1 MAKRDPLY
9 KNLSYPEL
17 QAESARY
24 KTDLPVVPMD
34 RRFWSRVDAAQN
46 YLAGIIA
53 QTPEHQRMDRLT
65 EMEAESTLSA
75 LYGMSPSQVRAR
87 KSLLMTGLTGNSG
100 DDRSFLT
107 AFADAFS
114 SYDRSRKLADIENRI
129 LKTDDEEELGRL
141 EAEKAKIQLA
151 MSVPLKDLD
160 DRGPVSKALFA
171 AAPILNQGMKAASVA
186 LLANAA
192 AGVPSSAAGL
202 PVARTTGLGAGTGLV
217 AAKTADGGTA
227 MMLKGIAAK
236 YTLGTMTASSGAP
249 AVASGLASAHYLA
262 TTMFPMAKGMT
273 ALELE
278 QYKDADGRGL
288 DKKDIDYWSSVEGFF
303 ETILEVAT
311 VTPFTEKLL
320 QGLQLTPHE
329 IGALTLRNMIGA
341 ARGGAL
347 ELAQKIH
354 GESLEEGL
362 QGGWAEFVKQ
372 AARVVSDKTK
382 GTSFGTKIDVG
393 KIFQQTLEDYTASL
407 VPMGIDMF
415 ASQGL
420 SFAMRLPLDAKMV
433 SDANG
438 RFERS
443 GDVANIDS
451 IGTYGLIPT
460 KKDVATVQGTE
471 GSRQAATSNET
482 GKRKPFDVYEDKY
495 GGLHAVYQEDA
506 QAIRDMK
513 RDGVTGVRV
522 NVINREGSGSPLA
535 NLADG
540 DKRSF
545 ARFAEEAGSALGASG
560 IGEDKQGRHVLV
572 FQDKEGMKAAYAQLR
587 GEAMDTD
594 IDQDGTR
601 AVVSF
606 VQRAENGNTAYQEL
620 VLTTRE
626 DEVAEGMHVPEDT
639 FEDDM
644 ADMELERPLSVAML
658 DQDSA
663 VSAQE
668 VRALRTKLRDNYGI
682 TGRKNKA
689 AAQAYAVASSI
700 LHVPSLDLADRLRI
714 VFEGDE
720 AARAELRENGF
731 SEERGANGWMTNE
744 GGGFTI
750 HLTRTATPATLF
762 HETGHIVRALASA
775 DQLAD
780 VERVYGV
787 QGHQWT
793 RNAEERF
800 ADDFV
805 RYLRTRQA
813 PTAKIRYLFDQI
825 RKLLSYITGGKYA
838 ESLSDETAR
847 AFERLWTGKA
857 DEGVLK
863 ENGSGQKTLMEMS
876 PEKQELIQRLSDKS
890 LYQQDQEEKHLYIH
904 PERTALARKN
914 KREQAVHAKETDMA
928 RRLANHYGV
937 DVFLLPPDV
946 SEGNMLVLKGK
957 NPDGIV
963 NGVFFDAKQPIS
975 NSERSIQNNLR
986 QGVKQGDLVY
996 MDFSVAGTPMED
1008 ALRSIKG
1015 QIAMPEEDY
1024 EGKRLVLTNAS
1035 GLFEE
1040 YMIRKK
1046 ELVKSSFL
1054 GSPGLSP
1061 RSDSNI
1067 ASNFESVKSD
1077 VLAQAADTPSMAEV
1091 RRKYEGTDK
1100 WLKAPNGKQTSLTER
1115 QWLQVRTPEFKQWFG
1130 DWEDDP
1136 EHASKVADGNGEPL
1150 VVYHGTGERFEV
1162 FDRSLIGESTSNDGI
1177 WGKGFYFT
1185 PDMDLAQEYAEG
1197 AEGPDAHV
1205 EGTFLKMAEPYGMDQ
1220 SVLDTPFSDAELAAA
1235 KDAREKADGDSGSPY
1250 ALLSYSMQDA
1260 QLVDMYRKISKGER
1274 FDGVVYRG
1282 EEDFRGFNRDEYVV
1296 PSSNQIKSAT
1306 DNNGQFD
1313 NGNDS
1318 ILFQLTDKETTDM
1331 VRQVDSLTKQDIGK
1345 PNAAID
1351 ISSHTPFV
1359 FRELGLD
1366 DLKVVMYRG
1375 KLARGLYLPEGRRHG
1390 HSEGLDKGIVK
1401 KVLESF
1407 ADPVYVF
1414 DSRTDVNSLVAV
1426 YDVLDKH
1433 DNPMM
1438 ASVTID
1444 KNASQV
1450 LVDLVTSIY
1459 GKTRRKYQS
1468 WVDSGLLRYA
1478 DDIRKNLPD
1487 SARLQLPSKPE
1498 GSYRDNIIYKSQLV
1512 NKPGAFFELAEDE
1525 DVSSKPLFELTDEQR
1540 DGFVKK
1546 WRTDVER
1553 AVRGYEVV
1561 PTRVLEQFRG
1571 EGWAD
1576 EELALREAV
1585 MDDPELWR
1593 MAEEA
1598 QDPDQL
1604 RQTLKDALEDE
1615 HGMEDNPLYDEEEVR
1630 EHKRQREL
1638 LQQALASLDPSG
1650 KGATG
1655 DWVARL
1661 YWYTRTKTQDER
1673 DQEFLRTYA
1682 SGKEGVL
1689 KLKAAIGKGYQTP
1702 VLSKRVRSKTGDKT
1716 YYGMQNHWPA
1726 YKGIS
1731 QKVLHLPAG
1740 ATDAQVQE
1748 AIDKIRENPRRY
1760 RQVLDFVESNNA
1772 YAQTVMEGMGRGDDG
1787 IMDSYQARTAAIE
1800 SDEDLKK
1807 LEASGAKTL
1816 AQLSDE
1822 ERNTPV
1828 GQLAGTGDEKESK
1841 ETLSQKKTAAA
1852 KKAGEA
1858 KTAAE
1863 EAKAKL
1869 EKEQKETAR
1878 QQKALEKYK
1887 KSLDDFLDQT
1897 NKELDGKG
1905 KAKAGRDAKAYKTK
1919 YQALLRKLWLENER
1933 KPDYDRLKQN
1943 ADFLQA
1949 YGEEKARQ
1957 VTQKQTEIWN
1967 LEKDL
1972 EDRRKR
1978 VRVLRRELTEAN
1990 ETARKLEEH
1999 SASLERRLSA
2009 SRVRQAARALIASIK
2024 RLSGPSDSID
2034 ADVNGALSIVRQ
2046 VTGSKLAVGQETAIE
2061 SDAGTYGAKGL
2072 SQLEFY
2078 LAQTDHPEVA
2088 GLIRDRV
2095 RTSQWTVEQ
2104 LLALREAVRTMRK
2117 DAREALASRQA
2128 QTRRRRQGVLAGYF
2142 KELTGQN
2149 APVYAMTDSQGNINP
2164 KGEQLNPYAMRD
2176 DIIRSI
2182 PEADRTDS
2190 AVKKFWN
2197 SYRGVWAKMQRI
2209 ARILDGDKE
2218 GVLYDFLVRQAY
2230 FANTAQIRNVNARL
2244 ADGGEAMRRF
2254 GVTAEQLDEKLYTYE
2269 KGATKVELTRGE
2281 VIGLYVYGQN
2291 EIEAKKLYSISGNG
2305 ISPLEAADAIS
2316 KLTEGEKAWGD
2327 WMISDFA
2334 RNRGRIE
2341 QAYYEQFNKELGSR
2355 DRYFPMVGD
2364 GTKVGVG
2371 EEDTLAGPTA
2381 IKREQQRTRVN
2392 RDFTKEA
2399 NENAIYPLKLDVTGS
2414 WYSQV
2419 AKEEH
2424 FLAWNEWVQDAQFLL
2439 GQTGGLAG
2447 MIRQKYGKAMASL
2460 VQDYANDM
2468 AYTFNQM
2475 SDFERMLNSFLS
2487 HSAVG
2492 SLAYNLVTAAKQ
2504 APSAA
2509 ASIGNTSAANWMKA
2523 GEMLASSRRAQT
2535 LAMIYR
2541 KAPDIAKR
2549 YIDLD
2554 VMRAKGRKDKVG
2566 RFLDNAGK
2574 SEKPWQGMW
2583 LANAVDRSV
2592 VAQMWLAS
2600 YWTNIEDG
2608 MGEREAVFKASQVI
2622 SETQPTTQPT
2632 DLSYIQRKWRDPI
2645 RRAAIM
2651 FTNQTFQL
2659 WNMACIDLPMYLRQR
2674 EFRRA
2679 LPIIA
2684 NLACNAA
2691 AMVLISGVWLPKK
2704 GDDDDGEKKRRRIV
2718 RELMANLASSIVPL
2732 AGGALSEGVRG
2743 FYGGDGGLLA
2753 DVGRM
2758 MRKIADGTV
2767 RMKDVLDLAKDAG
2780 SSFLGTPTNAINRV
2794 TKAVSRGEIMYLLG
2808 PNWGEWQENRR

>member
-1 MAKRDPLY
+1 MEDMHYEIEQQKRQEKSLY
-9 KNLSYPEL
+9 TELEQHTPQGAVATNGDDLAMQAPEPRKEKTWGQSLLAFKPSSSGQAMEKAAGTDGTPQPAGKPADDIGGFLERTQEKMRIWRGEGFSFSPAEADAYRSIVGASKDKEAASSRFIDAIGYAGRMGLSVADAWNNLDAISRFWTGQDYKADDSTFAQNVKAGFDRIETGKLKQRL
-17 QAESARY
+17 QACVL
-24 KTDLPVVPMD
+24 D
-34 RRFWSRVDAAQN
+34 
-46 YLAGIIA
+46 G
-53 QTPEHQRMDRLT
+53 RMD
-65 EMEAESTLSA
+65 EAERLHQQIMEREAAMPNNGIPVSWLQHVKEVVATNIGYNVDIWAHAAAGNAAMYTALGLMVKAAHLNPVTAIAVDSTVALAAATYGKAMAFQRTKEMQSA
-75 LYGMSPSQVRAR
+75 EAFYDMYYGDGQPNATKAM
-87 KSLLMTGLTGNSG
+87 LLAEADGAITGFLETFVDGVTSKGIGMLTGNQ
-100 DDRSFLT
+100 
-107 AFADAFS
+107 A
-114 SYDRSRKLADIENRI
+114 SRI
-129 LKTDDEEELGRL
+129 
-141 EAEKAKIQLA
+141 
-151 MSVPLKDLD
+151 
-160 DRGPVSKALFA
+160 
-171 AAPILNQGMKAASVA
+171 
-186 LLANAA
+186 
-192 AGVPSSAAGL
+192 
-202 PVARTTGLGAGTGLV
+202 GLGALV
-217 AAKTADGGTA
+217 D
-227 MMLKGIAAK
+227 LS
-236 YTLGTMTASSGAP
+236 L
-249 AVASGLASAHYLA
+249 
-262 TTMFPMAKGMT
+262 
-273 ALELE
+273 
-278 QYKDADGRGL
+278 RG
-288 DKKDIDYWSSVEGFF
+288 
-303 ETILEVAT
+303 
-311 VTPFTEKLL
+311 
-320 QGLQLTPHE
+320 
-329 IGALTLRNMIGA
+329 
-341 ARGGAL
+341 
-347 ELAQKIH
+347 
-354 GESLEEGL
+354 
-362 QGGWAEFVKQ
+362 
-372 AARVVSDKTK
+372 
-382 GTSFGTKIDVG
+382 
-393 KIFQQTLEDYTASL
+393 
-407 VPMGIDMF
+407 
-415 ASQGL
+415 
-420 SFAMRLPLDAKMV
+420 
-433 SDANG
+433 
-438 RFERS
+438 
-443 GDVANIDS
+443 
-451 IGTYGLIPT
+451 
-460 KKDVATVQGTE
+460 
-471 GSRQAATSNET
+471 T
-482 GKRKPFDVYEDKY
+482 GKRAAKVLGEWVTGAIDEAFLNEFPEKFTEDVRGALYRSWIGLPSGFDLKQTFGDALREAADGAIVGIIY
-495 GGLHAVYQEDA
+495 GGLAIPGSMKGKKVEAVGLRRVANSSLTKEEFYAATEDLKPEDVSKEDFDTA
-506 QAIRDMK
+506 RNEIFDASRKQMADLSKDLSRQDE
-513 RDGVTGVRV
+513 
-522 NVINREGSGSPLA
+522 EGFS
-535 NLADG
+535 
-540 DKRSF
+540 RYT
-545 ARFAEEAGSALGASG
+545 EEAGSALGATG
-560 IGEDKQGRHVLV
+560 IGKDGHGRRTMV
-572 FQDKEGMKAAYAQLR
+572 FQDNEDLEAAYDSLR
-587 GEAMDTD
+587 ALAASSDISMD
-594 IDQDGTR
+594 GKH
-601 AVVSF
+601 AVLRF
-606 VQRAENGNTAYQEL
+606 IQKTENGNTAYQEL

-720 AARAELRENGF
+720 AARAELRGNGF

-744 GGGFTI
+744 GGGGFTI

-825 RKLLSYITGGKYA
+825 KNLLSYITGGKYNDN
-838 ESLSDETAR
+838 LSDETAR

-863 ENGSGQKTLMEMS
+863 ENGSGQKTLMEISQRGTDKLRDFVENAIEKS
-876 PEKQELIQRLSDKS
+876 PEAREALRSAMDSDPVYTSAKFVKWEKKAGGYIDSVVDFWNREYDGAVERDGRKVTLGRESYHSS
-890 LYQQDQEEKHLYIH
+890 LAH
-904 PERTALARKN
+904 AKN
-914 KREQAVHAKETDMA
+914 KNAFWFAAFAAVPEVIKNGKTIREEANWKDRGYGTEVVAAPVQ
-928 RRLANHYGV
+928 LADDAGISMVFVIINH
-937 DVFLLPPDV
+937 
-946 SEGNMLVLKGK
+946 
-957 NPDGIV
+957 NP
-963 NGVFFDAKQPIS
+963 NGASRMYLHKVVA
-975 NSERSIQNNLR
+975 QNNLR
-986 QGVKQGDLVY
+986 QIK
-996 MDFSVAGTPMED
+996 TPTE
-1008 ALRSIKG
+1008 RRTGGNS
-1015 QIAMPEEDY
+1015 
-1024 EGKRLVLTNAS
+1024 T
-1035 GLFEE
+1035 
-1040 YMIRKK
+1040 
-1046 ELVKSSFL
+1046 
-1054 GSPGLSP
+1054 
-1061 RSDSNI
+1061 I
-1067 ASNFESVKSD
+1067 ASKPDSVKGTQFE
-1077 VLAQAADTPSMAEV
+1077 LAEDTPSMAEV
-1091 RRKYEGTDK
+1091 RRKYEGTDQ
-1100 WLKAPNGKQTSLTER
+1100 WMKAPGGNQTNLTER
-1115 QWLQVRTPEFKQWFG
+1115 QWLQVRTPEFKKWFG
-1130 DWEDDP
+1130 DWEADP
-1136 EHASKVADGNGEPL
+1136 EHASKVVDGNGEPL

-1162 FDRSLIGESTSNDGI
+1162 FDRSLIGENTSNDGI

-1185 PDMDLAQEYAEG
+1185 PDMDIAQEYAEG
-1197 AEGPDAHV
+1197 TEGPDAHV

-1306 DNNGQFD
+1306 DNNGQFSA
-1313 NGNDS
+1313 GNDS
-1318 ILFQLTDKETTDM
+1318 I
-1331 VRQVDSLTKQDIGK
+1331 
-1345 PNAAID
+1345 
-1351 ISSHTPFV
+1351 
-1359 FRELGLD
+1359 
-1366 DLKVVMYRG
+1366 
-1375 KLARGLYLPEGRRHG
+1375 
-1390 HSEGLDKGIVK
+1390 
-1401 KVLESF
+1401 
-1407 ADPVYVF
+1407 
-1414 DSRTDVNSLVAV
+1414 
-1426 YDVLDKH
+1426 
-1433 DNPMM
+1433 
-1438 ASVTID
+1438 
-1444 KNASQV
+1444 
-1450 LVDLVTSIY
+1450 
-1459 GKTRRKYQS
+1459 
-1468 WVDSGLLRYA
+1468 
-1478 DDIRKNLPD
+1478 
-1487 SARLQLPSKPE
+1487 
-1498 GSYRDNIIYKSQLV
+1498 
-1512 NKPGAFFELAEDE
+1512 FFELAEDE
-1525 DVSSKPLFELTDEQR
+1525 EVSPKTLFELTDEQR

-1571 EGWAD
+1571 EDWAD

-1638 LQQALASLDPSG
+1638 LQQALASLSPDG

-1702 VLSKRVRSKTGDKT
+1702 VLSKRVHSKTGDKT

-1731 QKVLHLPAG
+1731 QKVLHLPAD

-1828 GQLAGTGDEKESK
+1828 GQLAGTGDEKESQAVLARNK
-1841 ETLSQKKTAAA
+1841 QTAD

-1858 KTAAE
+1858 KAAADE
-1863 EAKAKL
+1863 TKAKL

-2061 SDAGTYGAKGL
+2061 SDAGAYGAKGL

-2128 QTRRRRQGVLAGYF
+2128 RTRMRRQGVLAGYF

-2164 KGEQLNPYAMRD
+2164 KGGQLNPYAMRD

-2197 SYRGVWAKMQRI
+2197 SYRGVWAKMQRV
-2209 ARILDGDKE
+2209 ARILDGDRE

-2447 MIRQKYGKAMASL
+2447 MIRQKYGKAMASS
-2460 VQDYANDM
+2460 VQEYVNDM
-2468 AYTFNQM
+2468 AYTFTQM
-2475 SDFERMLNSFLS
+2475 SDFEKMLNALIS
-2487 HSAVG
+2487 HSAIG
-2492 SLAYNLVTAAKQ
+2492 SLAYNLVTILKQ
-2504 APSAA
+2504 APSMA
-2509 ASIGNTSAANWMKA
+2509 ASIGHTSMRNWMKA
-2523 GEMLASSRRAQT
+2523 ALALMPKRRAQT
-2535 LAMIYR
+2535 LQMIYD
-2541 KAPDIAKR
+2541 KAPDIVKR
-2549 YIDLD
+2549 YVDLD
-2554 VMRAKGRKDKVG
+2554 VMRVRGRTGKLG
-2566 RFLDNAGK
+2566 RLLDQAGK

-2583 LANAVDRSV
+2583 GAQSVDRAV

-2600 YWTNIEDG
+2600 YWTNLEDG
-2608 MGEREAVFKASQVI
+2608 MGEQEAVFKASQLVA
-2622 SETQPTTQPT
+2622 ETQPTSQPT
-2632 DLSYIQRKWRDPI
+2632 DLAYAQRKWKDPL

-2674 EFRRA
+2674 EFSKA
-2679 LPIIA
+2679 VPILA
-2684 NLACNAA
+2684 NITLNAV
-2691 AMVLISGVWLPKK
+2691 AMTLISGAFLGK
-2704 GDDDDGEKKRRRIV
+2704 GGNDDDEKRRRRILK
-2718 RELMANLASSIVPL
+2718 EMLAALTSSAVPL
-2732 AGGALSEGVRG
+2732 AGGALAEGIKG
-2743 FYGGDGGLLA
+2743 FYGSDDSLS
-2753 DVGRM
+2753 VNIGRM
-2758 MRKIADGTV
+2758 MGRIADGSL
-2767 RMKDVLDLAKDAG
+2767 RMKDVIDLAKDAG
-2780 SSFLGTPTNAINRV
+2780 SSFVGTPTNLINRT
-2794 TKAVSRGEIMYLLG
+2794 TKAVTSGEILYLLG
-2808 PNWGEWQENRR
+2808 PNWGDWQKTWK

>member
-1 MAKRDPLY
+1 MEDMHYEIEQQKRQEKSLY
-9 KNLSYPEL
+9 TELEQHTPQGAVATNGDDLAMQAPEPRKEKTWGQSLLAFKPSSSGQAMEKAAGTDGTPQPAGKPADDIGGFLERTQEKMRIWRGEGFSFSPAEADAYRSIVGASKDKEAASSRFIDAMGYAGRMGLSVADAWNNLDAISRFWTGQDYKADDSTFAQNVKAGFDRIETGKLKQRL
-17 QAESARY
+17 QACVL
-24 KTDLPVVPMD
+24 D
-34 RRFWSRVDAAQN
+34 
-46 YLAGIIA
+46 G
-53 QTPEHQRMDRLT
+53 RMD
-65 EMEAESTLSA
+65 EAERLHQQIMEREAAMPNNGIPVSWLQHVKEVVATNIGYNVDIWAHAAAGNAAMYTALGLMVKAAHLNPVTAIAVDSTVALAAATYGKAMAFQRTKEMQSA
-75 LYGMSPSQVRAR
+75 EAFYDMYYSGGQPNATKAMLLAEADGAITGFLETFVDGVTSKGIGM
-87 KSLLMTGLTGNSG
+87 LTGNQ
-100 DDRSFLT
+100 
-107 AFADAFS
+107 A
-114 SYDRSRKLADIENRI
+114 SRI
-129 LKTDDEEELGRL
+129 
-141 EAEKAKIQLA
+141 
-151 MSVPLKDLD
+151 
-160 DRGPVSKALFA
+160 
-171 AAPILNQGMKAASVA
+171 
-186 LLANAA
+186 
-192 AGVPSSAAGL
+192 
-202 PVARTTGLGAGTGLV
+202 GLGALV
-217 AAKTADGGTA
+217 D
-227 MMLKGIAAK
+227 LS
-236 YTLGTMTASSGAP
+236 L
-249 AVASGLASAHYLA
+249 
-262 TTMFPMAKGMT
+262 
-273 ALELE
+273 
-278 QYKDADGRGL
+278 RG
-288 DKKDIDYWSSVEGFF
+288 
-303 ETILEVAT
+303 
-311 VTPFTEKLL
+311 
-320 QGLQLTPHE
+320 
-329 IGALTLRNMIGA
+329 
-341 ARGGAL
+341 
-347 ELAQKIH
+347 
-354 GESLEEGL
+354 
-362 QGGWAEFVKQ
+362 
-372 AARVVSDKTK
+372 
-382 GTSFGTKIDVG
+382 
-393 KIFQQTLEDYTASL
+393 
-407 VPMGIDMF
+407 
-415 ASQGL
+415 
-420 SFAMRLPLDAKMV
+420 
-433 SDANG
+433 
-438 RFERS
+438 
-443 GDVANIDS
+443 
-451 IGTYGLIPT
+451 
-460 KKDVATVQGTE
+460 
-471 GSRQAATSNET
+471 T
-482 GKRKPFDVYEDKY
+482 GKRAAKVLGEWVTGAIDEAFLNEFPEKFTEDVRGALYRSWIGLPSGFDLKQTFGDALREAADGAIVGIIY
-495 GGLHAVYQEDA
+495 GGLAIPGSMKGKKVEAVGLRRVANSSLTKEEFYAATEDLKPEDVSKEDFDTA
-506 QAIRDMK
+506 RNEIFDASRKQMADLSKDLSRQDE
-513 RDGVTGVRV
+513 
-522 NVINREGSGSPLA
+522 EGFS
-535 NLADG
+535 
-540 DKRSF
+540 RYT
-545 ARFAEEAGSALGASG
+545 EEAGSALGATG
-560 IGEDKQGRHVLV
+560 IGKDGHGRRTMV
-572 FQDKEGMKAAYAQLR
+572 FQSNEDLEAAYDSLR
-587 GEAMDTD
+587 ALAASSDISMD
-594 IDQDGTR
+594 GKH
-601 AVVSF
+601 AVLRF
-606 VQRAENGNTAYQEL
+606 MQKTENGNTAYQEL

-639 FEDDM
+639 FEDDV

-720 AARAELRENGF
+720 AARAELRGNGF

-825 RKLLSYITGGKYA
+825 KNLLSYITGGKYNDN
-838 ESLSDETAR
+838 LSDETAR

-863 ENGSGQKTLMEMS
+863 EN
-876 PEKQELIQRLSDKS
+876 
-890 LYQQDQEEKHLYIH
+890 
-904 PERTALARKN
+904 
-914 KREQAVHAKETDMA
+914 
-928 RRLANHYGV
+928 
-937 DVFLLPPDV
+937 
-946 SEGNMLVLKGK
+946 
-957 NPDGIV
+957 
-963 NGVFFDAKQPIS
+963 
-975 NSERSIQNNLR
+975 NLR
-986 QGVKQGDLVY
+986 QIK
-996 MDFSVAGTPMED
+996 TPTE
-1008 ALRSIKG
+1008 R
-1015 QIAMPEEDY
+1015 
-1024 EGKRLVLTNAS
+1024 RT
-1035 GLFEE
+1035 
-1040 YMIRKK
+1040 
-1046 ELVKSSFL
+1046 
-1054 GSPGLSP
+1054 GSNST
-1061 RSDSNI
+1061 I
-1067 ASNFESVKSD
+1067 ASKPDSVKGTQFE
-1077 VLAQAADTPSMAEV
+1077 LTDTPSMAEV

-1100 WLKAPNGKQTSLTER
+1100 WLKAPNGKQTNLTER
-1115 QWLQVRTPEFKQWFG
+1115 QWLQVRTPEFKRWFG
-1130 DWEDDP
+1130 DWEADP
-1136 EHASKVADGNGEPL
+1136 EHASKVVDGNGEPL
-1150 VVYHGTGERFEV
+1150 VVDGVFLSLDSDAVLRKIQARKLQAEVLAGRIRDAERDSGARYGTMDFAYANPEV
-1162 FDRSLIGESTSNDGI
+1162 SEDIALGADDVRLLAVAIYKGNAPELVVGFRYGDIPKAMMSYNHRDQYLEAGVSIVGRVRDLDTRKS
-1177 WGKGFYFT
+1177 GFYE
-1185 PDMDLAQEYAEG
+1185 MLLG
-1197 AEGPDAHV
+1197 N
-1205 EGTFLKMAEPYGMDQ
+1205 EPYNVVVG
-1220 SVLDTPFSDAELAAA
+1220 LYAGNHG
-1235 KDAREKADGDSGSPY
+1235 ADGEM
-1250 ALLSYSMQDA
+1250 LLA
-1260 QLVDMYRKISKGER
+1260 P
-1274 FDGVVYRG
+1274 VYKLG
-1282 EEDFRGFNRDEYVV
+1282 LASDVGKLA
-1296 PSSNQIKSAT
+1296 KSAT
-1306 DNNGQFD
+1306 DNNGQFSA
-1313 NGNDS
+1313 GNDS
-1318 ILFQLTDKETTDM
+1318 ILF
-1331 VRQVDSLTKQDIGK
+1331 
-1345 PNAAID
+1345 
-1351 ISSHTPFV
+1351 
-1359 FRELGLD
+1359 
-1366 DLKVVMYRG
+1366 
-1375 KLARGLYLPEGRRHG
+1375 
-1390 HSEGLDKGIVK
+1390 
-1401 KVLESF
+1401 
-1407 ADPVYVF
+1407 
-1414 DSRTDVNSLVAV
+1414 
-1426 YDVLDKH
+1426 
-1433 DNPMM
+1433 
-1438 ASVTID
+1438 
-1444 KNASQV
+1444 
-1450 LVDLVTSIY
+1450 
-1459 GKTRRKYQS
+1459 
-1468 WVDSGLLRYA
+1468 
-1478 DDIRKNLPD
+1478 
-1487 SARLQLPSKPE
+1487 
-1498 GSYRDNIIYKSQLV
+1498 
-1512 NKPGAFFELAEDE
+1512 ELAEDE
-1525 DVSSKPLFELTDEQR
+1525 EVSPKTLFELTDEQR

-1571 EGWAD
+1571 EDWAD

-1604 RQTLKDALEDE
+1604 RQTLKDALVDE
-1615 HGMEDNPLYDEEEVR
+1615 QEMEDNPLYDEEEIR

-1638 LQQALASLDPSG
+1638 LQQALASLSTDG

-1702 VLSKRVRSKTGDKT
+1702 VLSKRVHSKTGDKT

-1731 QKVLHLPAG
+1731 QKVLHLPAD

-1772 YAQTVMEGMGRGDDG
+1772 YAQTVMEGMGRGEDG

-1828 GQLAGTGDEKESK
+1828 GQLAGTGDEKESQAVLARNK
-1841 ETLSQKKTAAA
+1841 QTAD

-1858 KTAAE
+1858 KAAADE
-1863 EAKAKL
+1863 TKAKL

-1878 QQKALEKYK
+1878 QQKAIEKYK

-2128 QTRRRRQGVLAGYF
+2128 RTRMRRQGVLAGYF

-2164 KGEQLNPYAMRD
+2164 KGGQFNPYAMRD

-2197 SYRGVWAKMQRI
+2197 SYRGVWAKMQRV
-2209 ARILDGDKE
+2209 ARILDGDRE

-2334 RNRGRIE
+2334 RNRERIE

-2447 MIRQKYGKAMASL
+2447 MIRQKYGKAMASS
-2460 VQDYANDM
+2460 VQEYVNDM
-2468 AYTFNQM
+2468 AYTFTQM
-2475 SDFERMLNSFLS
+2475 SDFERMLNALIS
-2487 HSAVG
+2487 HSAIG
-2492 SLAYNLVTAAKQ
+2492 SLAYNLVTILKQ
-2504 APSAA
+2504 APSMA
-2509 ASIGNTSAANWMKA
+2509 ASIGHTSMRNWMKA
-2523 GEMLASSRRAQT
+2523 ALALMPKRRAQT
-2535 LAMIYR
+2535 LQMIYD
-2541 KAPDIAKR
+2541 KAPDIVKR
-2549 YIDLD
+2549 YVDLD
-2554 VMRAKGRKDKVG
+2554 VMRVRGRTGKLG
-2566 RFLDNAGK
+2566 RLLDQAGK

-2583 LANAVDRSV
+2583 GAQSVDRAV

-2600 YWTNIEDG
+2600 YWTNLEDG
-2608 MGEREAVFKASQVI
+2608 MGEQEAVFKASQLVA
-2622 SETQPTTQPT
+2622 ETQPTSQPT
-2632 DLSYIQRKWRDPI
+2632 DLAYAQRKWKDPL

-2674 EFRRA
+2674 EFSKAVPILANITLNA
-2679 LPIIA
+2679 L
-2684 NLACNAA
+2684 
-2691 AMVLISGVWLPKK
+2691 AMTLISGAFLGK
-2704 GDDDDGEKKRRRIV
+2704 GGNDDDEKRRRRILK
-2718 RELMANLASSIVPL
+2718 EMLAALTSSAVPL
-2732 AGGALSEGVRG
+2732 AGGALAEEIKG
-2743 FYGGDGGLLA
+2743 FYGSDDSLS
-2753 DVGRM
+2753 VNIGRM
-2758 MRKIADGTV
+2758 MGRIADGSL
-2767 RMKDVLDLAKDAG
+2767 RMKDVIDLAKDAG
-2780 SSFLGTPTNAINRV
+2780 SSFVGTPTNLINRT
-2794 TKAVSRGEIMYLLG
+2794 TKAVTSGEILYLLG
-2808 PNWGEWQENRR
+2808 PNWGDWQKTWK

>member
-1 MAKRDPLY
+1 MEDMHYEIEQQKRQEKSLY
-9 KNLSYPEL
+9 TELEQHTPQGAVATNGDDLAMQAPEPRKEKTWGQSLLAFKPSSSGQAMEKAAGTDGTPQPAGKPADDIGGFLERTQEKMRIWRGEGFSFSPAEADAYRSIVGASKDKEAASSRFIDAIGYAGRMGLSVADAWNNLDAISRFWTGQDYKADDSTFAQNVKAGFDRIETGKLKQRL
-17 QAESARY
+17 QACVL
-24 KTDLPVVPMD
+24 D
-34 RRFWSRVDAAQN
+34 
-46 YLAGIIA
+46 G
-53 QTPEHQRMDRLT
+53 RMD
-65 EMEAESTLSA
+65 EAERLHQQIMEREAAMPNNGIPVSWLQHVKEVVATNIGYNVDIWAHAAAGNAAMYTALGLMVKAAHLNPVTAIAVDSTVALAAATYGKAMAFQRTKEMQSA
-75 LYGMSPSQVRAR
+75 EAFYDMYYGDGQPNATKAM
-87 KSLLMTGLTGNSG
+87 LLAEADGAITGFLETFVDGVTSKGIGMLTGNQ
-100 DDRSFLT
+100 
-107 AFADAFS
+107 A
-114 SYDRSRKLADIENRI
+114 SRI
-129 LKTDDEEELGRL
+129 
-141 EAEKAKIQLA
+141 
-151 MSVPLKDLD
+151 
-160 DRGPVSKALFA
+160 
-171 AAPILNQGMKAASVA
+171 
-186 LLANAA
+186 
-192 AGVPSSAAGL
+192 
-202 PVARTTGLGAGTGLV
+202 GLGALV
-217 AAKTADGGTA
+217 D
-227 MMLKGIAAK
+227 LS
-236 YTLGTMTASSGAP
+236 L
-249 AVASGLASAHYLA
+249 
-262 TTMFPMAKGMT
+262 
-273 ALELE
+273 
-278 QYKDADGRGL
+278 RG
-288 DKKDIDYWSSVEGFF
+288 
-303 ETILEVAT
+303 
-311 VTPFTEKLL
+311 
-320 QGLQLTPHE
+320 
-329 IGALTLRNMIGA
+329 
-341 ARGGAL
+341 
-347 ELAQKIH
+347 
-354 GESLEEGL
+354 
-362 QGGWAEFVKQ
+362 
-372 AARVVSDKTK
+372 
-382 GTSFGTKIDVG
+382 
-393 KIFQQTLEDYTASL
+393 
-407 VPMGIDMF
+407 
-415 ASQGL
+415 
-420 SFAMRLPLDAKMV
+420 
-433 SDANG
+433 
-438 RFERS
+438 
-443 GDVANIDS
+443 
-451 IGTYGLIPT
+451 
-460 KKDVATVQGTE
+460 
-471 GSRQAATSNET
+471 T
-482 GKRKPFDVYEDKY
+482 GKRAAKVLGEWVTGAIDEAFLNEFPEKFTEDVRGALYRSWIGLPSGFDLKQTFGDALREAADGAIVGIIY
-495 GGLHAVYQEDA
+495 GGLAIPGSMKGKKVEAVGLRRVANSSLTKEEFYAATEDLKPEDVSKEDFDTA
-506 QAIRDMK
+506 RNEIFDASRKQMADLSKDLSRQDE
-513 RDGVTGVRV
+513 
-522 NVINREGSGSPLA
+522 EGFS
-535 NLADG
+535 
-540 DKRSF
+540 RYT
-545 ARFAEEAGSALGASG
+545 EEAGSALGATG
-560 IGEDKQGRHVLV
+560 IGKDGHGRRTMV
-572 FQDKEGMKAAYAQLR
+572 FQDNEDLEAAYDSLR
-587 GEAMDTD
+587 ALAASSDISMD
-594 IDQDGTR
+594 GKH
-601 AVVSF
+601 AVLRF
-606 VQRAENGNTAYQEL
+606 IQKTENGNTAYQEL

-720 AARAELRENGF
+720 AARAELRGNGF

-744 GGGFTI
+744 GGGGFTI

-825 RKLLSYITGGKYA
+825 KNLLSYITGGKYNDN
-838 ESLSDETAR
+838 LSDETAR

-863 ENGSGQKTLMEMS
+863 ENGSGQKTLMEISQRGTDKLRDFVENAIEKS
-876 PEKQELIQRLSDKS
+876 PEAREALRSAMDSDPVYTSAKFVKWEKKAGGYIDSVVDFWNREYDGAVERDGRKVTLGRESYHSS
-890 LYQQDQEEKHLYIH
+890 LAH
-904 PERTALARKN
+904 AKN
-914 KREQAVHAKETDMA
+914 KNAFWFAAFAAVPEVIKNGKTIREEANWKDRGYGTEVVAAPVQ
-928 RRLANHYGV
+928 LADDAGISMVFVIINH
-937 DVFLLPPDV
+937 
-946 SEGNMLVLKGK
+946 
-957 NPDGIV
+957 NP
-963 NGVFFDAKQPIS
+963 NGASRMYLHKVVA
-975 NSERSIQNNLR
+975 QNNLR
-986 QGVKQGDLVY
+986 QIK
-996 MDFSVAGTPMED
+996 TPTE
-1008 ALRSIKG
+1008 RRTGGNS
-1015 QIAMPEEDY
+1015 
-1024 EGKRLVLTNAS
+1024 T
-1035 GLFEE
+1035 
-1040 YMIRKK
+1040 
-1046 ELVKSSFL
+1046 
-1054 GSPGLSP
+1054 
-1061 RSDSNI
+1061 I
-1067 ASNFESVKSD
+1067 ASKPDSVKGTQFE
-1077 VLAQAADTPSMAEV
+1077 LAEDTPSMAEV
-1091 RRKYEGTDK
+1091 RRKYEGTDQ
-1100 WLKAPNGKQTSLTER
+1100 WMKAPGGNQTNLTER
-1115 QWLQVRTPEFKQWFG
+1115 QWLQVRTPEFKKWFG
-1130 DWEDDP
+1130 DWEADP
-1136 EHASKVADGNGEPL
+1136 EHASKVVDGNGEPL

-1162 FDRSLIGESTSNDGI
+1162 FDRSLIGENTSNDGI

-1197 AEGPDAHV
+1197 TEGPEAHV

-1250 ALLSYSMQDA
+1250 SLLSYSMQDA

-1306 DNNGQFD
+1306 DNNGQFSA
-1313 NGNDS
+1313 GNDS
-1318 ILFQLTDKETTDM
+1318 I
-1331 VRQVDSLTKQDIGK
+1331 
-1345 PNAAID
+1345 
-1351 ISSHTPFV
+1351 
-1359 FRELGLD
+1359 
-1366 DLKVVMYRG
+1366 
-1375 KLARGLYLPEGRRHG
+1375 
-1390 HSEGLDKGIVK
+1390 
-1401 KVLESF
+1401 
-1407 ADPVYVF
+1407 
-1414 DSRTDVNSLVAV
+1414 
-1426 YDVLDKH
+1426 
-1433 DNPMM
+1433 
-1438 ASVTID
+1438 
-1444 KNASQV
+1444 
-1450 LVDLVTSIY
+1450 
-1459 GKTRRKYQS
+1459 
-1468 WVDSGLLRYA
+1468 
-1478 DDIRKNLPD
+1478 
-1487 SARLQLPSKPE
+1487 
-1498 GSYRDNIIYKSQLV
+1498 
-1512 NKPGAFFELAEDE
+1512 FFELAEDE
-1525 DVSSKPLFELTDEQR
+1525 EVSPKTLFELTDEQR

-1571 EGWAD
+1571 EDWAD

-1638 LQQALASLDPSG
+1638 LQQALASLSPDG

-1702 VLSKRVRSKTGDKT
+1702 VLSKRVHSKTGDKT

-1731 QKVLHLPAG
+1731 QKVLHLPAD

-1828 GQLAGTGDEKESK
+1828 GQLAGTGDEKESQAVLARNK
-1841 ETLSQKKTAAA
+1841 QTAD

-1858 KTAAE
+1858 KAAADE
-1863 EAKAKL
+1863 TKAKL

-2128 QTRRRRQGVLAGYF
+2128 RTRMRRQGVLAGYF

-2164 KGEQLNPYAMRD
+2164 KGGQLNPYAMRD

-2197 SYRGVWAKMQRI
+2197 SYRGVWAKMQRV
-2209 ARILDGDKE
+2209 ARILDGDRE

-2447 MIRQKYGKAMASL
+2447 MIRQKYGKAMASS
-2460 VQDYANDM
+2460 VQEYVNDM
-2468 AYTFNQM
+2468 AYTFTQM
-2475 SDFERMLNSFLS
+2475 SDFERMLNALIS
-2487 HSAVG
+2487 HSAIG
-2492 SLAYNLVTAAKQ
+2492 SLAYNLVTILKQ
-2504 APSAA
+2504 APSMA
-2509 ASIGNTSAANWMKA
+2509 ASIGHTSMRNWMKA
-2523 GEMLASSRRAQT
+2523 ALALMPKRRAQT
-2535 LAMIYR
+2535 LQMIYD
-2541 KAPDIAKR
+2541 KAPDIVKR
-2549 YIDLD
+2549 YVDLD
-2554 VMRAKGRKDKVG
+2554 VMRVRGRTGKLG
-2566 RFLDNAGK
+2566 RLLDQAGK

-2583 LANAVDRSV
+2583 GAQSVDRAV

-2600 YWTNIEDG
+2600 YWTNLEDG
-2608 MGEREAVFKASQVI
+2608 MGEQEAVFKASQLVA
-2622 SETQPTTQPT
+2622 ETQPTSQPT
-2632 DLSYIQRKWRDPI
+2632 DLAYAQRKWKDPL

-2674 EFRRA
+2674 EFSKA
-2679 LPIIA
+2679 VPILA
-2684 NLACNAA
+2684 NITLNAV
-2691 AMVLISGVWLPKK
+2691 AMTLISGAFLGK
-2704 GDDDDGEKKRRRIV
+2704 GGNDDDEKRRRRILK
-2718 RELMANLASSIVPL
+2718 EMLAALTSSAVPL
-2732 AGGALSEGVRG
+2732 AGGALAEGIKG
-2743 FYGGDGGLLA
+2743 FYGSDDSLS
-2753 DVGRM
+2753 VNIGRM
-2758 MRKIADGTV
+2758 MGRIADGSL
-2767 RMKDVLDLAKDAG
+2767 RMKDVIDLAKDAG
-2780 SSFLGTPTNAINRV
+2780 SSFVGTPTNLINRT
-2794 TKAVSRGEIMYLLG
+2794 TKAVTSGEILYLLG
-2808 PNWGEWQENRR
+2808 PNWGDWQKTWK